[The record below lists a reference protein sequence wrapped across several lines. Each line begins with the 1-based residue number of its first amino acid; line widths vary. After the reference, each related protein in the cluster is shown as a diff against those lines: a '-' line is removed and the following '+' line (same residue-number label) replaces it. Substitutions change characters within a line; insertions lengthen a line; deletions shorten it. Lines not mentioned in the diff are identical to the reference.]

1 VNKSE
6 QIGASLLLGL
16 TVMDGACAER
26 GHVDFSNMLGAN
38 WRPWYYPSY
47 LHAVYPP
54 VVVMRLIP
62 PVDLEKPAPTVV
74 MMAPAVTVAKV
85 APVAGNAV
93 GNPTLVWRYC
103 AASRNYFPYVKK
115 CPGGWQQ
122 LAPLL
127 AGQS

>member
-1 VNKSE
+1 MNRTE
-6 QIGASLLLGL
+6 QFVAVLLLGL
-16 TVMDGACAER
+16 AAMDGAWAER
-26 GHVDFSNMLGAN
+26 GHVDFSTMLGAN
-38 WRPWYYPSY
+38 WTPWYYPSY

-62 PVDLEKPAPTVV
+62 LVDIERPSPTIV
-74 MMAPAVTVAKV
+74 MMAAVVTVAKV
-85 APVAGNAV
+85 APITGNAV

-103 AASRNYFPYVKK
+103 AASKNYFPYTKK

-122 LAPLL
+122 LAPLF